1 MSRSQFLVLVS
12 SLVYCVAV
20 PAAADPTREWPQKVK
35 KSAALLKA
43 GEYDQSLRITDRI
56 ISEMVDLLGPGDGSM
71 QSFGIV
77 LTHKAL
83 ANAGLGRFDDALWYW
98 HMVLG
103 LYPGLATADLS
114 AYGAAGK
121 FLKDN
126 FLSPPTEPRPTQND
140 PDISPAVPLRTRKP
154 QFPRGAQAFGVEGH
168 LIVDVVITPAGT
180 VTYPRILKS
189 LPVPT
194 LSYVALEALRKWRFE
209 PARKNGEPIA
219 SIFNL
224 TVNYTLR

>member
-1 MSRSQFLVLVS
+1 MSQSQFLVLVL
-12 SLVYCVAV
+12 SLVCCNAL
-20 PAAADPTREWPQKVK
+20 PAAADPILEWRQKVK

-43 GEYDQSLRITDRI
+43 GEYDQSLRITNRI

-77 LTHKAL
+77 LTHRAL
-83 ANAGLGRFDDALWYW
+83 ANAGLGRYDDALWYW
-98 HMVLG
+98 HIVLG
-103 LYPGLATADLS
+103 LYPRLATADLS

-126 FLSPPTEPRPTQND
+126 PLPPQTEPQPPQND
-140 PDISPAVPLRTRKP
+140 PDITPPVPVRTRKP
-154 QFPRGAQAFGVEGH
+154 RFPPGAQAFEVEGH
-168 LIVDVVITPAGT
+168 LIVDVVITPGGT

-189 LPVPT
+189 LPAPT

-224 TVNYTLR
+224 TVDYKLP